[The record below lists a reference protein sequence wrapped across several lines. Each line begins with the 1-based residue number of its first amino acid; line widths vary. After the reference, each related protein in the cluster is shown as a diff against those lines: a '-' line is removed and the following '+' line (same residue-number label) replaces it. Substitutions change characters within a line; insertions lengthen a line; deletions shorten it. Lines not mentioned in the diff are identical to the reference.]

1 MNSNYYKTLDENF
14 EQALKMYENDYS
26 NEELI
31 EMLKNGNI
39 VQKQIAA
46 LRLEKITSKEEA
58 QVLTQNLTGQD
69 GKIREAVSLK
79 LNEFMSNPKYLD
91 YFKNS
96 EIYNIFIDAIID
108 INANICRNVISA
120 ITNLKEYSEFC
131 QNFCPKLTE
140 LTENLL
146 DKIKIFDFQEGKYK
160 VNKEVFKL
168 YWCLET
174 IYIFY
179 DKMDFSKL
187 KQILLDAKNIQEYTI
202 REKAAK
208 ILTHEFSDIDLVQ
221 AKEELKND
229 KNYYVRRYFE
239 G

>member
-146 DKIKIFDFQEGKYK
+146 DKIKIFDFQDGKYK